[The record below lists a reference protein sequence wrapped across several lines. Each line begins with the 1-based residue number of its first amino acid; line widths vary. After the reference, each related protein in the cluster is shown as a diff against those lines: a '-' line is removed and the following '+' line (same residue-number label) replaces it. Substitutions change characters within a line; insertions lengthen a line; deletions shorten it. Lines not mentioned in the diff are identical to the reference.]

1 MPVTLNKTENTN
13 NPPTNTLLTMKEV
26 MNILSIKQPKTIY
39 KLIKEG
45 QIAPPIRLGKRS
57 IRFKADEINKYIS
70 ELPPVLY

>member
-1 MPVTLNKTENTN
+1 MPVTLNNTTHTDN
-13 NPPTNTLLTMKEV
+13 ALLTMKEV
-26 MNILSIKQPKTIY
+26 MAILSVKQPKTIY